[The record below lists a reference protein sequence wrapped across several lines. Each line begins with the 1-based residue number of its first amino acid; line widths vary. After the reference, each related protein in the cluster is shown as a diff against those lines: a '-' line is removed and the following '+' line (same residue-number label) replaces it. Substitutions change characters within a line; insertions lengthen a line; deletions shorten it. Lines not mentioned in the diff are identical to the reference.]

1 MTSPQR
7 FQDKTVVAT
16 GAASGLG
23 LAAARMFVEE
33 GAHVVLVDIN
43 EQALGT
49 AADQLRNQGG
59 VVDVVVGDVADTR
72 TVREAISAALRRA
85 ERIDVLFN
93 NAAIDPWDATSLEET
108 GEAVWTRVIDVN
120 LKSAY
125 LFTQA
130 VIPHMRRAGSGAIVN
145 TASIAGL
152 KASPRESVYGISKA
166 ALIQLT
172 KSVARDHANEGI
184 RSNCICPGFLESVMS
199 DRGKDMTEDLLVRRS
214 QRASALVPMGREGR
228 YEEVARA
235 VLFLADPCD
244 SSYITGASLVIDGG
258 FTLV

>member
-1 MTSPQR
+1 MSKK
-7 FQDKTVVAT
+7 FEGKVVIAT

-23 LAAARMFVEE
+23 LAAAEMFAAE
-33 GAHVVLVDIN
+33 GAALVLVDLN
-43 EQALGT
+43 EEALN
-49 AADQLRNQGG
+49 AAAGRIAASSSSA
-59 VVDVVVGDVADTR
+59 VDAVVGDVSDPAVAR
-72 TVREAISAALRRA
+72 ETVRNAVDRHGRL
-85 ERIDVLFN
+85 DVLFN
-93 NAAIDPWDATSLEET
+93 NAAIDPWGATSLEET
-108 GEAVWTRVIDVN
+108 PEDIWSQVIDVN

-125 LFTQA
+125 MFTREA
-130 VIPHMRRAGSGAIVN
+130 IPHMRRNGGGAIVN

-172 KSVARDHANEGI
+172 KSVARDHAAEGI

-199 DRGKDMTEDLLVRRS
+199 DRSKDMSDELLVRRRE
-214 QRASALVPMGREGR
+214 RASALVPMGREGR
-228 YEEVARA
+228 YDEAARA
-235 VLFLADPCD
+235 VLFLADPRE

>member
-1 MTSPQR
+1 MPQR
-7 FQDKTVVAT
+7 FEDKVVIAT

-23 LAAARMFVEE
+23 LAVSRRFIDE
-33 GAHVVLVDIN
+33 GACLVLVDLN
-43 EQALGT
+43 
-49 AADQLRNQGG
+49 AAELNAVAAELHAAGAPA
-59 VVDVVVGDVADTR
+59 VAVVGDVSDVA
-72 TVREAISAALRRA
+72 TVRAAVDVATARWG
-85 ERIDVLFN
+85 RIDVLFN
-93 NAAIDPWDATSLEET
+93 NAAIDPWNATSLEET
-108 GEAVWTRVIDVN
+108 PEALWNQVIDVN

-125 LFTQA
+125 LFVQA
-130 VIPHMRRAGSGAIVN
+130 ALPHLRRSGGSIVN
-145 TASIAGL
+145 TASTAGI

-172 KSVARDHANEGI
+172 KSVARDHAAEGV

-199 DRGKDMTEDLLVRRS
+199 DRSKDMTGELLAKRRE
-214 QRASALVPMGREGR
+214 RASGLVPLGREGR

-235 VLFLADPCD
+235 VLFLADPTE

>member
-1 MTSPQR
+1 MSKR
-7 FQDKTVVAT
+7 FQGKVVIAT

-23 LAAARMFVEE
+23 LAAAEMFGAE
-33 GAHVVLVDIN
+33 GASLVLVDLN
-43 EQALGT
+43 AGALDEAVKRVFATG
-49 AADQLRNQGG
+49 AA
-59 VVDVVVGDVADTR
+59 VSSVVGDVSDPQIAR
-72 TVREAISAALRRA
+72 QAVKVAIEQYQRL
-85 ERIDVLFN
+85 DVLFN

-108 GEAVWTRVIDVN
+108 PESMWGQVIDVN

-125 LFTQA
+125 LFTREA
-130 VIPHMRRAGSGAIVN
+130 IPHMRKGGGGAIVN
-145 TASIAGL
+145 TASTAGL

-172 KSVARDHANEGI
+172 KSVARDHAAEGI

-199 DRGKDMTEDLLVRRS
+199 DRSKDMSDALLAKRRE
-214 QRASALVPMGREGR
+214 RASGLVPLGREGR
-228 YEEVARA
+228 YDEVARA
-235 VLFLADPCD
+235 VLFLADSAE

>member
-1 MTSPQR
+1 MTKK
-7 FQDKTVVAT
+7 FEGKVVIAT

-23 LAAARMFVEE
+23 LAAAEMFAAE
-33 GAHVVLVDIN
+33 GAALVLVDLN
-43 EQALGT
+43 EQALDAAVKRLAASFST
-49 AADQLRNQGG
+49 A
-59 VVDVVVGDVADTR
+59 VDAIVGDVADPAIAR
-72 TVREAISAALRRA
+72 AAVRKTVDRHGRL
-85 ERIDVLFN
+85 DVLFN
-93 NAAIDPWDATSLEET
+93 NAAIDPWSATSLEET
-108 GEAVWTRVIDVN
+108 SEEMWTQVIDVN

-125 LFTQA
+125 MFTREA
-130 VIPHMRRAGSGAIVN
+130 IPLMRRSGGGAIVN
-145 TASIAGL
+145 TASTAGL

-172 KSVARDHANEGI
+172 KSVARDHAAEGI

-199 DRGKDMTEDLLVRRS
+199 DRSRDMTDELLVRRRE
-214 QRASALVPMGREGR
+214 RASGLVPMGREGR

-235 VLFLADPCD
+235 VLFLADPRE

>member
-1 MTSPQR
+1 MSKR
-7 FQDKTVVAT
+7 FQGKVVIAT

-23 LAAARMFVEE
+23 LAAAEMFGAE
-33 GAHVVLVDIN
+33 GASLVLVDLN
-43 EQALGT
+43 AGALDQAVKRVFATGAT
-49 AADQLRNQGG
+49 VSA
-59 VVDVVVGDVADTR
+59 VVGDVSDPEIA
-72 TVREAISAALRRA
+72 RRA
-85 ERIDVLFN
+85 VKVAIEQYQRLDILFN

-108 GEAVWTRVIDVN
+108 PDGMWGQVIDVN

-125 LFTQA
+125 LFTREA
-130 VIPHMRRAGSGAIVN
+130 IPHMRKGGGGAIVN
-145 TASIAGL
+145 TASTAGL

-172 KSVARDHANEGI
+172 KSVARDHAAEGI

-199 DRGKDMTEDLLVRRS
+199 DRSKDMSDELLARRRE
-214 QRASALVPMGREGR
+214 RASGLVPLGREGR
-228 YEEVARA
+228 YDEVARA
-235 VLFLADPCD
+235 VLFLADSAE